1 MKKNLL
7 TVLCLMSFL
16 KPALAQTNVAPS
28 DVDQAITHLREGL
41 IDSLKKGNIDWL
53 LTFLDTNAVVIWQN
67 GEVFECTAAVKAYH
81 DKMIKG
87 NHPVDGK
94 VHLESKVLGRRF

>member
-41 IDSLKKGNIDWL
+41 IDSLNKGNIDRYD
-53 LTFLDTNAVVIWQN
+53 F
-67 GEVFECTAAVKAYH
+67 
-81 DKMIKG
+81 
-87 NHPVDGK
+87 
-94 VHLESKVLGRRF
+94 